1 MDVMNICKTQLL
13 VMAGV
18 TLSSISAVAQN
29 TLPNIILVIADDCR
43 MGDLGCYGSPD
54 AVTPNIDRIASE
66 GLKFNRFSGYG
77 YELPYQTLFVDRT
90 LSSEVGCIS

>member
-43 MGDLGCYGSPD
+43 MGGSRLLWESGCRNS
-54 AVTPNIDRIASE
+54 
-66 GLKFNRFSGYG
+66 
-77 YELPYQTLFVDRT
+77 
-90 LSSEVGCIS
+90 

>member
-29 TLPNIILVIADDCR
+29 TLPNIILVIADDLWGIER
-43 MGDLGCYGSPD
+43 SVFSVIGENSRN
-54 AVTPNIDRIASE
+54 A
-66 GLKFNRFSGYG
+66 LKINWFS
-77 YELPYQTLFVDRT
+77 
-90 LSSEVGCIS
+90 CA

>member
-43 MGDLGCYGSPD
+43 MG
-54 AVTPNIDRIASE
+54 
-66 GLKFNRFSGYG
+66 
-77 YELPYQTLFVDRT
+77 
-90 LSSEVGCIS
+90 ISVAMGVRMP

>member
-29 TLPNIILVIADDCR
+29 TLPNIILVIEEF
-43 MGDLGCYGSPD
+43 YK
-54 AVTPNIDRIASE
+54 
-66 GLKFNRFSGYG
+66 LKYCSTVVYMVPRA
-77 YELPYQTLFVDRT
+77 
-90 LSSEVGCIS
+90 